1 MRLAFIT
8 PTAFVEKFGSQ
19 GDFTLALSHLMDL
32 KEVNEYEKAITKVG
46 LPILCDNGLFENH
59 VPESLE
65 TLIKKA
71 ERIGATHFFAPDI
84 LYSSEGTQLELD
96 KAILAAEKSPVKVA
110 AVVQASNVQDYMSQL
125 LDFNNNPKVD
135 LIGLSILSIPKS
147 FREVTGTDDISTNR
161 IALLKSMKKMADG
174 GVKWKNCHMLGLGND
189 YADVIFATKY
199 CLS

>member
-135 LIGLSILSIPKS
+135 LIGLSILSHS
-147 FREVTGTDDISTNR
+147 FWC
-161 IALLKSMKKMADG
+161 K
-174 GVKWKNCHMLGLGND
+174 
-189 YADVIFATKY
+189 
-199 CLS
+199 